1 MQLDQFI
8 SESLNQIFRGISN
21 AKKEAKELGF
31 QVNPWIVVGRSDPSG
46 LLIDRETKTPV
57 QIVEFDVAVTTAESD
72 QSKGGA
78 GIFIA
83 SLAIGAQR
91 QASETNMVVSRIKF
105 SVPISLPR
113 ASDSTD
119 N

>member
-21 AKKEAKELGF
+21 AKKEANELGF
-31 QVNPWIVVGRSDPSG
+31 QVNPWIVGGRSDPSG

-57 QIVEFDVAVTTAESD
+57 KVVEFDVAVTTTESD

-83 SLAIGAQR
+83 PLAIGAQKKT
-91 QASETNMVVSRIKF
+91 SETNMVVSRIKF

-113 ASDSTD
+113 ASGSSE